1 MYKNRKK
8 NYPYYDVRPCTDM
21 RNLLD
26 ESARLFG
33 DRPCIKYKEK
43 NEVKTVSYT
52 EFKAEVDAF
61 GTALY
66 SLGVG
71 KSRIAI
77 IGENSYSWILSYLTV
92 LNSDGVVVPIDK
104 DLPNADTAYIL
115 NCSECEAVIFSA
127 SVADKIDAI
136 KAELPCLKFL
146 IKMNGNSVEGNGQ
159 YMLRDLVDSGVRLLA
174 EGDTSFLSVVPDTE
188 GLKQL
193 MFTSGTTGSSK
204 GVMLSQGTLAFNVQ
218 RAQELMLIT
227 ERCLS
232 VLPYHHSY
240 EATCGVL
247 TMLHHGMTICI
258 NESLR
263 ALMNNFKLYKPT
275 EMLVVPLYIE
285 TFYRRIWA
293 AIEEKGKTATVK
305 KGIKLSNA
313 LLKLGIDKRR
323 KIFDEIHQ
331 TFGGELK
338 AIICGGAPLKP
349 YMVEF
354 FESIGITLI
363 NGYGITECGPLISI
377 NRNEY
382 HNPASVGLPL
392 RDTEIRI
399 DNPNENGEGEICVKG
414 PNVML
419 GYFKNQAATDAAI
432 VDGWFHTGDI
442 GKIDMDGFVY
452 ITGRCKNLIV
462 LKNGKNIYPEEIE
475 EFLSEIPLIK
485 EVVVYAAK
493 LSGDAGKALGAEIF
507 PDFEKA
513 KELNVIDVEGDIKRA
528 IYGYNEKQP
537 PYKAIK
543 QIVFR
548 KEEFEKTTSKKIKRN
563 YDR

>member
-21 RNLLD
+21 RNLID

-33 DRPCIKYKEK
+33 DRPCIKYKEN
-43 NEVKTVSYT
+43 NEVKTVTYT

-66 SLGVG
+66 SLGIG
-71 KSRIAI
+71 KSKIAI
-77 IGENSYSWILSYLTV
+77 IGENSYQWILSYLTV
-92 LNSDGVVVPIDK
+92 LNSDGVVVPVDK

-115 NCSECEAVIFSA
+115 NHAECEAVIYSNA
-127 SVADKIDAI
+127 IADKIDAI
-136 KAELPCLKFL
+136 KAELPKLKVF
-146 IKMNGNSVEGNGQ
+146 IRMNGVPSEGSGQ
-159 YMLRDLVDSGVRLLA
+159 HRLRDLVDIGVRLLD
-174 EGDTSFLSVVPDTE
+174 EGDTSFISVVPDTK

-204 GVMLSQGTLAFNVQ
+204 GVMLSQGTLAFNIQ

-247 TMLHHGMTICI
+247 TMIHHGMTICI

-285 TFYRRIWA
+285 NFYRRIWA

-313 LLKLGIDKRR
+313 LLKIGIDKRR
-323 KIFDEIHQ
+323 KLFAEIHE

-349 YMVEF
+349 YIVDF

-382 HNPASVGLPL
+382 HNAESVGLPL

-399 DNPNENGEGEICVKG
+399 DCPNEDGEGEICVKG

-419 GYFKNQAATDAAI
+419 GYYKNEKATAEVI
-432 VDGWFHTGDI
+432 KDGWFRTGDI
-442 GKIDMDGFVY
+442 GKIDKNGFVY

-475 EFLSEIPLIK
+475 EFLGEIPLIK

-493 LSGDAGKALGAEIF
+493 LSGDAGKALGAEIY
-507 PDFEKA
+507 PDFDKA
-513 KELNVIDVEGDIKRA
+513 KELGVIDIEDEIKRA
-528 IYGYNEKQP
+528 IHSYNEKQP
-537 PYKAIK
+537 PYKAVK

>member
-21 RNLLD
+21 RNLID

-43 NEVKTVSYT
+43 NEVKTVTYA

-66 SLGVG
+66 SLGIG
-71 KSRIAI
+71 KSKIAI
-77 IGENSYSWILSYLTV
+77 IGENSYQWILSYLTV
-92 LNSDGVVVPIDK
+92 LNSDGVVVPVDK

-115 NCSECEAVIFSA
+115 NHAECEAVIYSNA
-127 SVADKIDAI
+127 VADKIGAI
-136 KAELPCLKFL
+136 KSELPNLKVF
-146 IKMNGNSVEGNGQ
+146 IRMNGVPDDGSGQ
-159 YMLRDLVDSGVRLLA
+159 HRLRDLVDIGVRLLD
-174 EGDTSFLSVVPDTE
+174 EGDTSFISVVPDTK

-247 TMLHHGMTICI
+247 TMIHHGMTICI

-285 TFYRRIWA
+285 NFYRRIWA

-323 KIFDEIHQ
+323 KIFAEIHE

-338 AIICGGAPLKP
+338 AIICGGAPLKSH
-349 YMVEF
+349 MVDF

-382 HNPASVGLPL
+382 HNAESVGLPL

-399 DNPNENGEGEICVKG
+399 DCPNEDGEGEICVKG
-414 PNVML
+414 PNVMI
-419 GYFKNQAATDAAI
+419 GYFKNEKATAEVI
-432 VDGWFHTGDI
+432 KDGWFHTGDI
-442 GKIDMDGFVY
+442 GKIDKDGFVY

-475 EFLSEIPLIK
+475 EFLGEIPLIK

-493 LSGDAGKALGAEIF
+493 LSGDAGKALGAEIY
-507 PDFEKA
+507 PDFDKA
-513 KELNVIDVEGDIKRA
+513 KELGIIDIEDHIKRS
-528 IYGYNEKQP
+528 IYSYNEKQP
-537 PYKAIK
+537 PYKAVK

>member
-21 RNLLD
+21 RNLID

-43 NEVKTVSYT
+43 NEVKTVTYA

-66 SLGVG
+66 SLGIG
-71 KSRIAI
+71 KSKIAI
-77 IGENSYSWILSYLTV
+77 IGENSYQWILSYLTV
-92 LNSDGVVVPIDK
+92 LNSDGVVVPVDK

-115 NCSECEAVIFSA
+115 NHAECEAVIYSNA
-127 SVADKIDAI
+127 VADKIGAI
-136 KAELPCLKFL
+136 KSELPNLKVF
-146 IKMNGNSVEGNGQ
+146 IRMNGVPDDGSGQ
-159 YMLRDLVDSGVRLLA
+159 HRLRDLVDIGVRLLD
-174 EGDTSFLSVVPDTE
+174 EGDTSFISVVPDTK

-247 TMLHHGMTICI
+247 TMIHHGMTICI

-285 TFYRRIWA
+285 NFYRRIWA

-323 KIFDEIHQ
+323 KIFAEIHE

-338 AIICGGAPLKP
+338 AIICGGAPLKSH
-349 YMVEF
+349 MVDF

-382 HNPASVGLPL
+382 HNAESVGLPL

-399 DNPNENGEGEICVKG
+399 DCPNEDGEGEICVKG

-419 GYFKNQAATDAAI
+419 GYFKNEKATAEVI
-432 VDGWFHTGDI
+432 KDGWFHTGDI
-442 GKIDMDGFVY
+442 GKIDKDGFVY

-475 EFLSEIPLIK
+475 EFLGEIPLIK

-493 LSGDAGKALGAEIF
+493 LSGDAGKALGAEIY
-507 PDFEKA
+507 PDFDKA
-513 KELNVIDVEGDIKRA
+513 KELGIIDIEDHIKRS
-528 IYGYNEKQP
+528 IYSYNEKQP
-537 PYKAIK
+537 PYKAVK

>member
-21 RNLLD
+21 RNLID

-43 NEVKTVSYT
+43 NEVKTVTYA

-66 SLGVG
+66 SLGIG
-71 KSRIAI
+71 KSKIAI
-77 IGENSYSWILSYLTV
+77 IGENSYQWILSYLTV
-92 LNSDGVVVPIDK
+92 LNSDGVVVSVDK

-115 NCSECEAVIFSA
+115 NHAECEAVIYSNA
-127 SVADKIDAI
+127 VADKIDAI
-136 KAELPCLKFL
+136 KSELPNLKVF
-146 IKMNGNSVEGNGQ
+146 IRMNGVPDDGSGQ
-159 YMLRDLVDSGVRLLA
+159 HRLRDLVDIGVRLLD
-174 EGDTSFLSVVPDTE
+174 EGDTSFISVVPDTK

-247 TMLHHGMTICI
+247 TMIHHGMTICI

-285 TFYRRIWA
+285 NFYRRIWA

-323 KIFDEIHQ
+323 KIFAEIHE

-338 AIICGGAPLKP
+338 AIICGGAPLKSH
-349 YMVEF
+349 MVDF

-382 HNPASVGLPL
+382 HNAESVGLPL

-399 DNPNENGEGEICVKG
+399 DCSNEDGEGEICVKG

-419 GYFKNQAATDAAI
+419 GYFKNEKATAEVI
-432 VDGWFHTGDI
+432 KDGWFHTGDI
-442 GKIDMDGFVY
+442 GKIDKDGFVY

-475 EFLSEIPLIK
+475 EFLGEIPLIK

-493 LSGDAGKALGAEIF
+493 LSGDAGKALGAEIY
-507 PDFEKA
+507 PDFDKA
-513 KELNVIDVEGDIKRA
+513 KELGIIDIEDHIKRA
-528 IYGYNEKQP
+528 IYSYNEKQP
-537 PYKAIK
+537 PYKAVK

>member
-21 RNLLD
+21 RNLID

-43 NEVKTVSYT
+43 NEVKTVTYA

-66 SLGVG
+66 SLGIG
-71 KSRIAI
+71 KSKIAI
-77 IGENSYSWILSYLTV
+77 IGENSYQWILSYLTV
-92 LNSDGVVVPIDK
+92 LNSDGVVVPVDK

-115 NCSECEAVIFSA
+115 NHAECEAVIYSNA
-127 SVADKIDAI
+127 VADKIGAI
-136 KAELPCLKFL
+136 KSELPNLKVF
-146 IKMNGNSVEGNGQ
+146 IRMNGVPDEGSGQ
-159 YMLRDLVDSGVRLLA
+159 HRLRDLVDIGVRLLD
-174 EGDTSFLSVVPDTE
+174 EGDTSFISVVPDTK

-247 TMLHHGMTICI
+247 TMIHHGMTICI

-285 TFYRRIWA
+285 NFYRRIWA

-323 KIFDEIHQ
+323 KIFAEIHE

-338 AIICGGAPLKP
+338 AIICGGAPLKSH
-349 YMVEF
+349 MVDF

-382 HNPASVGLPL
+382 HNAESVGLPL

-399 DNPNENGEGEICVKG
+399 DCPNEDGEGEICVKG
-414 PNVML
+414 PNVMI
-419 GYFKNQAATDAAI
+419 GYFKNEKATAEVI
-432 VDGWFHTGDI
+432 KDGWFHTGDI
-442 GKIDMDGFVY
+442 GKIDKDGFVY

-475 EFLSEIPLIK
+475 EFLGEIPLIK

-493 LSGDAGKALGAEIF
+493 LSGDAGKALGAEIY
-507 PDFEKA
+507 PDFDKA
-513 KELNVIDVEGDIKRA
+513 KELGIIDIEDHIKRS
-528 IYGYNEKQP
+528 IYSYNEKQP
-537 PYKAIK
+537 PYKAVK

>member
-21 RNLLD
+21 RNLID

-43 NEVKTVSYT
+43 NEVKTVTYA

-66 SLGVG
+66 SLGIG
-71 KSRIAI
+71 KSKIAI
-77 IGENSYSWILSYLTV
+77 IGENSYQWILSYLTV
-92 LNSDGVVVPIDK
+92 LNSDGVVVPVDK

-115 NCSECEAVIFSA
+115 NHAECEAVIYSNA
-127 SVADKIDAI
+127 VADKIGAI
-136 KAELPCLKFL
+136 KSELPNLKVF
-146 IKMNGNSVEGNGQ
+146 IRMNGVPDEGSGQ
-159 YMLRDLVDSGVRLLA
+159 HRLRDLVDIGVRLLD
-174 EGDTSFLSVVPDTE
+174 EGDTSFISVVPDTK

-247 TMLHHGMTICI
+247 TMIHHGMTICI

-285 TFYRRIWA
+285 NFYRRIWA

-323 KIFDEIHQ
+323 KIFAEIHE

-338 AIICGGAPLKP
+338 AIICGGAPLKSH
-349 YMVEF
+349 MVDF

-382 HNPASVGLPL
+382 HNAESVGLPL

-399 DNPNENGEGEICVKG
+399 DCPNEDGEGEICVKG
-414 PNVML
+414 LNVML
-419 GYFKNQAATDAAI
+419 GYFKNEKATAEVIKA
-432 VDGWFHTGDI
+432 GWFHTGDI
-442 GKIDMDGFVY
+442 GKIDKDGFVY

-475 EFLSEIPLIK
+475 EFLGEIPLIK

-493 LSGDAGKALGAEIF
+493 LSGDAGKALGAEIY
-507 PDFEKA
+507 PDFDKA
-513 KELNVIDVEGDIKRA
+513 KELGIIDIEDHIKRS
-528 IYGYNEKQP
+528 IYSYNEKQP
-537 PYKAIK
+537 PYKAVK